1 MEERII
7 EFMIEDNDNDK
18 LIDLSLKDFSFQTA
32 SESPAPGGGSISAYC
47 GAMGAALATMVANLS
62 ANKRG
67 WDDRWQE
74 FSQWAE
80 KGFEFQEKLLL
91 LVDED
96 TNSFNQIMESFKL
109 PKENKEDINKR
120 NIAIQKATKNAILTP
135 FKVMEIGLLLMD
147 IIKKM
152 AEIGNPNSIT
162 DACVAGLC
170 TRTAIRGAFLNVKI
184 NCLDYNDKDFIN
196 KIEFDGNEI
205 LNKAIK
211 YEEDIIEITNK
222 VMNS

>member
-7 EFMIEDNDNDK
+7 EFMIEDNTNDK

-80 KGFEFQEKLLL
+80 KGFEFQEQLLL

-96 TNSFNQIMESFKL
+96 TNAFNQIMESFKL

-147 IIKKM
+147 VIKKM